1 MPNPLSLT
9 YTHGENRVMS
19 TFMAAL
25 ELRDAGH
32 SPRGIA
38 DCGDP
43 SRSTVARVLKLSWG
57 SAGRERILPC
67 ISKVVFY
74 FT

>member
-1 MPNPLSLT
+1 MSNPLFST

-32 SPRGIA
+32 SSREIA
-38 DCGDP
+38 DCVDP
-43 SRSTVARVLKLSWG
+43 SRSTVA
-57 SAGRERILPC
+57 
-67 ISKVVFY
+67 
-74 FT
+74 